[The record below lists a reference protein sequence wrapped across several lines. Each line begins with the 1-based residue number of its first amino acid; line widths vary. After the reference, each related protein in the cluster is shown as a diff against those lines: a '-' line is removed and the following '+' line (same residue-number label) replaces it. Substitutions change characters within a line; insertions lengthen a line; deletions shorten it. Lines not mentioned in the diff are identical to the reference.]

1 MPPAFPAL
9 GHGVNTDVEPARRT
23 CWLKND
29 VSSPRSVHR
38 GDLLTQGTGCSELG
52 QSMDIGL
59 LAGIGML
66 IVWGIATFVFEAP
79 GWVHLLLS
87 VGVFLV
93 IYRIVV
99 RGTPDVDTTIKKP

>member
-1 MPPAFPAL
+1 
-9 GHGVNTDVEPARRT
+9 
-23 CWLKND
+23 
-29 VSSPRSVHR
+29 
-38 GDLLTQGTGCSELG
+38 
-52 QSMDIGL
+52 
-59 LAGIGML
+59 ML

-87 VGVFLV
+87 VGVFLI